1 MAYLSRLLRRKAE
14 TSPRK
19 RTFFTKKLAFDF
31 LVAIIRLVFG
41 LLINSNFIFIN
52 IIPNQSSR

>member
-1 MAYLSRLLRRKAE
+1 MACLSRLLRKKAE
-14 TSPRK
+14 TPLIK
-19 RTFFTKKLAFDF
+19 RTFFTKKLAFDL